1 MLVRDSIK
9 RGESFELKVME
20 FLKDRCGIDCWK
32 NYDKYDIDI
41 VAEIDGNEVLIEVE
55 ESDSRYWP
63 SHSKRP
69 TLNYKIPSKLLTIP
83 IRKIKYFVNE
93 GDILEEYLK
102 RYRTIRSIKEFES
115 IFNSVDKFTPKDDRL
130 RIWLKL
136 SHNFGEYL
144 CIVTQN
150 VICDALNHN
159 LKDQSDVD
167 KRILELKEI
176 SSNSRYLRWYF
187 KNNLWENRNV
197 KSMNGKPRD
206 DPVLLILGRVD
217 KENDLIFCH
226 KRELCYKLKQLVNNW
241 LQLY

>member
-9 RGESFELKVME
+9 RGESFELEVIK
-20 FLKDRCGIDCWK
+20 FLKDKCGIDCRK
-32 NYDKYDIDI
+32 NDNKYDIDI
-41 VAEIDGNEVLIEVE
+41 VAEIDGKEALIEVE
-55 ESDSRYWP
+55 ESSDRYWP
-63 SHSKRP
+63 SHSNRP
-69 TLNYKIPSKLLTIP
+69 TIPSKLLTIP

-93 GDILEEYLK
+93 GYTLEEYLK
-102 RYRTIRSIKEFES
+102 KYGTIRSIEEFES
-115 IFNSVDKFTPKDDRL
+115 IFDGVDKFTPKDDKL